1 MEEAPFL
8 LQPLVRPRLDEG
20 RVTNRRAEHHKAAL
34 VWRLVTS
41 PHIRSE
47 VGHLGWCW
55 RIGPA
60 ENPCFAVI
68 GSDAATSFDRACH
81 DVACYSRA
89 GQGRQDVEVIQEC
102 ENLFIRLEA
111 ALGGE

>member
-1 MEEAPFL
+1 MCPTEVRRVLPRTRL
-8 LQPLVRPRLDEG
+8 PLKGEG
-20 RVTNRRAEHHKAAL
+20 L
-34 VWRLVTS
+34 WRLVTS

-81 DVACYSRA
+81 DVACYSRT
-89 GQGRQDVEVIQEC
+89 GQGRQGVEVIQEC